1 MDAFVALLF
10 QIRSVSSPPLLCCT
24 HHPIV
29 HPRVFS
35 CAFPLELSLSSLP
48 MSFVRRLLTR
58 TPLTPLIVFGVAVV
72 PLAFLA
78 SQTRVPDKEE
88 REPDVV
94 SGKEGSKRQLCE
106 HGSSSPLRAADG
118 SSELIS
124 FSLARA
130 FVLSCSSSALVFN
143 RMC

>member
-1 MDAFVALLF
+1 
-10 QIRSVSSPPLLCCT
+10 
-24 HHPIV
+24 
-29 HPRVFS
+29 
-35 CAFPLELSLSSLP
+35 

-94 SGKEGSKRQLCE
+94 SGKEAAHWRQLCE
-106 HGSSSPLRAADG
+106 HGSSPLACADG
-118 SSELIS
+118 SSELMP
-124 FSLARA
+124 FSLTRVCFFRA
-130 FVLSCSSSALVFN
+130 VQALWYSTG
-143 RMC
+143 CADEAT